1 MSSPAYMGS
10 RLLSGLC
17 QPPVTRYCV
26 QPPQK
31 KGVIARCGYSNSLQQ
46 AVKRH
51 VPDWVICPSATGLV

>member
-26 QPPQK
+26 QPLQK
-31 KGVIARCGYSNSLQQ
+31 RGNREVQS
-46 AVKRH
+46 
-51 VPDWVICPSATGLV
+51 SASS